1 MDAGEVVLGFFAW
14 VGHATIWL
22 VLLNLLYSQPIH
34 KKWLRAARLLDA
46 IIVFAFPL
54 VFFGLRWRSDLGEPV
69 VRGYLLVCWVVAFIV
84 IPAATLRRL
93 VRRMPRSQLQRT
105 SQVVNYAK
113 ELGYRPI
120 GQWKNAFLARLPGNE
135 VFQVEFVQIELAL
148 DGLPPQWDG
157 LTILHLTDLHFCGT
171 PEQVFFERVF
181 DRCMVDGSPDLVV
194 VTGDLVDT
202 DEHHAWIVPLFRRLR
217 WQEAGLA
224 ILGNH
229 DYWQQRDAVRSCLA
243 EAGLTVLGNRW
254 ESLEI
259 RGHRLIVVGHEGP
272 WFRPPPDLSNLPQE
286 GFRLGL
292 SHTPDNIPWA
302 KKNGIRLLFCG
313 HNHGGQIR
321 LPVFGP
327 LFVPSRY
334 SRRYDSGLYEC
345 GPTLMYVGRGLS
357 GREPLRYRCRPEV
370 TWFRLRVGPGG
381 SV

>member
-1 MDAGEVVLGFFAW
+1 MDAEDVVWGFFAW

-22 VLLNLLYSQPIH
+22 VALNLLYSQPIH
-34 KKWLRAARLLDA
+34 KKWLRTARFLDA
-46 IIVFAFPL
+46 VLVFAFPVVL
-54 VFFGLRWRSDLGEPV
+54 FGLWWQDYLNSWI
-69 VRGYLLVCWVVAFIV
+69 VRGYLLICWGVAFV
-84 IPAATLRRL
+84 AIPAATLLRLTRRT
-93 VRRMPRSQLQRT
+93 PKSQIHRT
-105 SQVVNYAK
+105 CQVVNYTK

-135 VFQVEFVQIELAL
+135 VFQVEFVRIELAVE
-148 DGLPPQWDG
+148 GLPSEWDG

-181 DRCMVDGSPDLVV
+181 DRCMGEGPPDLVV

-217 WQEAGLA
+217 WREAALA
-224 ILGNH
+224 VLGNH
-229 DYWQQRDAVRSCLA
+229 DYWQQRDAVRSCLQ
-243 EAGLTVLGNRW
+243 EAGLKVLGNRW

-259 RGHRLIVVGHEGP
+259 RGRRLIVVGHEGP
-272 WFRPPPDLSNLPQE
+272 WFRPAPDITTAPHE

-292 SHTPDNIPWA
+292 SHTPDNINWA

-321 LPVFGP
+321 LPLFGS

-334 SRRYDSGLYEC
+334 SRRYDAGLYEC

-370 TWFRLRVGPGG
+370 TRFVLRVGRSGG
-381 SV
+381 S